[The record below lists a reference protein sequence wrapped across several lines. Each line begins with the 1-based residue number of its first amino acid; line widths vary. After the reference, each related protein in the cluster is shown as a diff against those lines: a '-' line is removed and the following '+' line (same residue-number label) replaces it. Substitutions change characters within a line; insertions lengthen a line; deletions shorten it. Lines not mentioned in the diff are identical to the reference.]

1 VLRLEVKRLKPGTV
15 SAMNSERAKEL
26 LANERAQVEREIAS
40 IEGEGTEESDQ
51 RREPG
56 DRDSEGLYQD
66 EFDAGRLGDLR
77 GRLAAVERA
86 EERLAAGNY
95 GLSIRSGEPIPDER
109 LEVVPTAELTVEESE
124 PGAS

>member
-1 VLRLEVKRLKPGTV
+1 MKP
-15 SAMNSERAKEL
+15 ERAKEL
-26 LANERAQVEREIAS
+26 IANERTQVEREIAS
-40 IEGEGTEESDQ
+40 IEGEGTEEGDA

-66 EFDAGRLGDLR
+66 EFDAGRLDDLR

-86 EERLAAGNY
+86 EERLAAGTY

-109 LEVVPTAELTVEESE
+109 LEAVPTAELTVEESA
-124 PGAS
+124 PGAA